1 MTRLAHRAFDPSLL
15 ILPAFALLILL
26 FVVPLVWFF
35 VGVLAE
41 EGSVGAVVE
50 RFVDVLSAPG
60 IVNAL
65 VATNWISAL
74 VTALTLL
81 IGYPIAYYLANS
93 TGWRFSLVLFCII
106 VPYFTSV
113 IVRTYSW
120 MVLLGR
126 NGAIN
131 QTLLS
136 LGIIDAPLQ
145 LLYNKMGVLIGMTY
159 VLMPYMVLTLYATMR
174 AIDTNL
180 VRAAYGLG
188 ASPLYTFRK
197 VYFPL
202 SLHGVISGALIVFIL
217 AIGFFI
223 TPALMG
229 GPSDVMIAMLIERA
243 VEITLDW
250 TSAAIMSMALL
261 AMTLALYAIYYRVT
275 DVRRMMGA

>member
-1 MTRLAHRAFDPSLL
+1 MTRSAPSSFDPGLL
-15 ILPAFALLILL
+15 IIPAFALLIVL

-50 RFVDVLSAPG
+50 KFVDVLSAPG

-65 VATNWISAL
+65 ITTNWISAA
-74 VTALTLL
+74 VTALTLV
-81 IGYPIAYYLANS
+81 IGYPIAYYLSNN
-93 TGWRFSLVLFCII
+93 TGWRFALVLFCII

-126 NGAIN
+126 NGTIN
-131 QTLLS
+131 QMLLS
-136 LGIIDAPLQ
+136 IGLIDAPLP
-145 LLYNKMGVLIGMTY
+145 LLYNKLGVLIGMTY
-159 VLMPYMVLTLYATMR
+159 VLLPYMVLTLYATMR
-174 AIDTNL
+174 GIDVNL

-188 ASPLYTFRK
+188 ASPVYTFRK
-197 VYFPL
+197 IYFPL
-202 SLHGVISGALIVFIL
+202 SLHGVVSGSLIVFIL

-250 TSAAIMSMALL
+250 SSAAIMSVALL
-261 AMTLALYAIYYRVT
+261 VMTLVLYVIYYRVT
-275 DVRRMMGA
+275 DVRRMMGG

>member
-1 MTRLAHRAFDPSLL
+1 MTRSAQSSFDPGLL
-15 ILPAFALLILL
+15 IIPAFALLIVL

-41 EGSVGAVVE
+41 EGSAGAVVE
-50 RFVDVLSAPG
+50 KFVDVLSAPG

-65 VATNWISAL
+65 ITTNWISAA
-74 VTALTLL
+74 VTALTLV
-81 IGYPIAYYLANS
+81 IGYPIAYYLSNN
-93 TGWRFSLVLFCII
+93 TGWRFALVLFCII

-126 NGAIN
+126 NGTIN
-131 QTLLS
+131 QMLLS
-136 LGIIDAPLQ
+136 IGLIDAPLP
-145 LLYNKMGVLIGMTY
+145 LLYNKLGVLIGMTY
-159 VLMPYMVLTLYATMR
+159 VLLPYMVLTLYATMR
-174 AIDTNL
+174 GIDVNL

-188 ASPLYTFRK
+188 ASPVYTFRK
-197 VYFPL
+197 IYFPL
-202 SLHGVISGALIVFIL
+202 SLHGVVSGSLIVFIL

-250 TSAAIMSMALL
+250 SSAAIMSVALL
-261 AMTLALYAIYYRVT
+261 VMTLVLYVIYYRVT
-275 DVRRMMGA
+275 DVRRMMGG

>member
-1 MTRLAHRAFDPSLL
+1 MTQRAHRGFDPSLL

-26 FVVPLVWFF
+26 FVIPLVWFF

-41 EGSVGAVVE
+41 EGSVAAVVE

-74 VTALTLL
+74 VTALTLV

-93 TGWRFSLVLFCII
+93 TGWRFALVLFCII

-188 ASPLYTFRK
+188 ASPFYTFRK

-261 AMTLALYAIYYRVT
+261 AMTLVLYVIYYRVT